1 MRVRGLLACTCWG
14 DTVMTHRTIAL
25 LVTLALGLFVVSLAV
40 AAQPSAHV
48 YRIGRLHSGPPSDP
62 NPTLEAFREGLRD
75 LGYVEGQNLVIESR
89 YAEGR
94 EERLPD
100 LVAEL
105 VRLKVEVIVAGGVVA
120 TRAAQHATRTI
131 PIVMAGTADPV
142 GQGLVASLAHPGG
155 NTTGLSFLSAELPA
169 KRLELLKEVV
179 PQSARVAVLANPANA
194 SYKPW
199 MNSLTV
205 AARALGLQLHVVE
218 VRRADELDTAF
229 AAMTRAGA
237 DAVIVESDAVLLNTV
252 RGRVVADLAATHRL
266 PVMYGWREWVGAG
279 CLMSYRPSLPDTTRR
294 AAVYV
299 DKILK
304 GAKLADLPV
313 EQSTKFEL
321 VINLKTAKALGITI
335 PLHLLMLADE
345 VLE

>member
-1 MRVRGLLACTCWG
+1 MWRSTVGCIVILTLSLLA
-14 DTVMTHRTIAL
+14 MAL
-25 LVTLALGLFVVSLAV
+25 AAT
-40 AAQPSAHV
+40 AQPVGKVH
-48 YRIGRLHSGPPSDP
+48 RIGRLNAGVPPAGSDP
-62 NPTLEAFREGLRD
+62 LLEVFRQGLRD

-105 VRLKVEVIVAGGVVA
+105 VRLQVEVIMAGGVVA
-120 TRAAQHATRTI
+120 TRAAQHATHTI
-131 PIVMAGTADPV
+131 PIVMAGTSDPV

-229 AAMTRAGA
+229 AAMTRAEA
-237 DAVIVESDAVLLNTV
+237 DALIVLSDPELVTPL
-252 RGRVVADLAATHRL
+252 RGRVANLAAKSRL
-266 PVMYGWREWVGAG
+266 PAMYDWKLDVEAG
-279 CLMSYRPSLPDTTRR
+279 GLMSYGPSLPDLWRH
-294 AAVYV
+294 AATYV
-299 DKILK
+299 AKILK
-304 GAKLADLPV
+304 GAKPADLPV
-313 EQSTKFEL
+313 EQAMQFEL
-321 VINLKTAKALGITI
+321 VINLKTAQTLGLTI
-335 PLHLLMLADE
+335 PPALLFQASEMIR
-345 VLE
+345 